1 MKKSNQIFFLIGL
14 LGFSLILNS
23 CSKDD
28 HSHGDGEGHFNISTQ
43 FVFGADMLPFALN
56 QAMKHPK
63 TMDSLTFS
71 EFSFYITNIRLQKE
85 DGTWWA
91 EPESYHLLSAK
102 SADDAK
108 IHIHEVPA
116 GTYTAMEY
124 TLGVDSL
131 RNVSGAQT
139 GDLAVSKGMFW
150 SWTTGYIMLKA
161 EGMSPQSTTGSF
173 AFHLGGFSGANNI
186 VTKKTTDFNGAKLT
200 LTTTNEPT
208 VVLLANPARLW
219 HSSPSVA
226 TRNTIHMPG
235 ANAVTMANDFY
246 SNFSFKEIK

>member
-1 MKKSNQIFFLIGL
+1 MKNFIISTFIITALV
-14 LGFSLILNS
+14 SLQS

-28 HSHGDGEGHFNISTQ
+28 PHSDGEGHFNIQTN
-43 FVFGADMLPFALN
+43 FVFGATAAPFALN
-56 QAMKHPK
+56 QKLVHPV
-63 TMDSLTFS
+63 TGDTLTFS
-71 EFSFYITNIRLQKE
+71 EFSFYLSNVRLQKE
-85 DGTWWA
+85 DGSWWS
-91 EPESYHLLSAK
+91 ETESYHLLSAK

-108 IHIHEVPA
+108 IHLHDVPA
-116 GTYTAMEY
+116 GKYKAMEY

-150 SWTTGYIMLKA
+150 DWNSGYIMLKA
-161 EGMSPQSTTGSF
+161 EGTSPQSSTGSY
-173 AFHLGGFSGANNI
+173 AFHLGGFSGTNNI
-186 VTKKTTDFNGAKLT
+186 VTKKTTDFGGAILNI
-200 LTTTNEPT
+200 TTSTEPT

-235 ANAVTMANDFY
+235 ANAVTMANTFY
-246 SNFSFKEIK
+246 GNFSFKEIQ

>member
-1 MKKSNQIFFLIGL
+1 MKKSIQFIILISLIGIS
-14 LGFSLILNS
+14 FTFNS

-28 HSHGDGEGHFNISTQ
+28 HNHDDLGHLNIQTQ

-56 QAMKHPK
+56 QKMMHTK
-63 TMDSLTFS
+63 TFDSLTFS
-71 EFSFYITNIRLQKE
+71 EFSFYISNIRLQKE
-85 DGTWWA
+85 DGTWWNA
-91 EPESYHLLSAK
+91 PESYHLLSAK

-108 IHIHEVPA
+108 IHLHEVPA
-116 GTYTAMEY
+116 GNYKAMEY

-139 GDLAVSKGMFW
+139 GDLAISKGMFW
-150 SWTTGYIMLKA
+150 DWNSGYIMLKA
-161 EGMSPQSTTGSF
+161 EGMSPQSSTGSF

-186 VTKKTTDFNGAKLT
+186 VTIKTTDFNGSILT
-200 LTTTNEPT
+200 LTSSSEPT

-226 TRNTIHMPG
+226 TRSTIHMPG
-235 ANAVTMANDFY
+235 ANAVTMAKDFY
-246 SNFSFKEIK
+246 NNFSFKEIK